1 MSDSHSKAA
10 ALTAISE
17 EVEKLL
23 EMPLPANVREVIER
37 IASIARHQFDVRTDA
52 EQVASRL

>member
-1 MSDSHSKAA
+1 MSDSYSKAA

-23 EMPLPANVREVIER
+23 ETSLPANIREVIER
-37 IASIARHQFDVRTDA
+37 VASIARHEFDVRTDA
-52 EQVASRL
+52 EQIASRP